1 METNLDA
8 FVSFVNYDNQHLSNG
23 NGPSIQ
29 SASSRLISKDGK
41 PMAALVDATLFAR
54 IRQMYDHLDELSN
67 RLTEG
72 YSDVP
77 EEEGLTEI
85 DALVAEERKKR

>member
-1 METNLDA
+1 
-8 FVSFVNYDNQHLSNG
+8 
-23 NGPSIQ
+23 
-29 SASSRLISKDGK
+29 
-41 PMAALVDATLFAR
+41 MAALVDAALFAC
-54 IRQMYDHLDELSN
+54 IRRMYDHFDELSN

-72 YSDVP
+72 YRDVP